1 MSCEILLNIK
11 IVLNYMSLTKL
22 QEEQIRARYM
32 LYSLLLVFCIFS
44 TSSTI
49 VYAHSNSLINDYS
62 YEVNLSDNTD
72 NSATIECKLPTL
84 ASFQAC
90 ITLENN
96 EDFQQK
102 LTRKSLSNRDPPLTF
117 IV

>member
-11 IVLNYMSLTKL
+11 TVLNYMSLTKL
-22 QEEQIRARYM
+22 QEKQMRALGM

-44 TSSTI
+44 ASSTI
-49 VYAHSNSLINDYS
+49 VYAHSNSLVNDYNC
-62 YEVNLSDNTD
+62 EVNLSDSTD
-72 NSATIECKLPTL
+72 NSATLECKSPAL

-96 EDFQQK
+96 EDFQQE
-102 LTRKSLSNRDPPLTF
+102 LTRKSLSNRDPPL
-117 IV
+117 ISLV